1 MNEPAKY
8 FATLRPVS
16 KEGTRKAFDRGH
28 VFLVLIELQ
37 ANQVVVWTY
46 LRRGNSLMER
56 STPPSGIFANSKP
69 ALQPTILK
77 FLPTRQTPIF

>member
-1 MNEPAKY
+1 MFLYTVFFLFLRRVSCSCMNEPAKY

-37 ANQVVVWTY
+37 ANQVVV
-46 LRRGNSLMER
+46 
-56 STPPSGIFANSKP
+56 
-69 ALQPTILK
+69 
-77 FLPTRQTPIF
+77 

>member
-1 MNEPAKY
+1 MNESAKY

-37 ANQVVVWTY
+37 ANQVVV
-46 LRRGNSLMER
+46 
-56 STPPSGIFANSKP
+56 
-69 ALQPTILK
+69 
-77 FLPTRQTPIF
+77 